1 MHATLRHIALSL
13 AAATAGAGLVCAG
26 VVLLSRA
33 GWITLAGHLGPVWAL
48 LIFGVTFTLAGLAL
62 AWVGLGRRRRPTP
75 PLRDPVVDLVTA
87 FLQGAA
93 AGRASRRR

>member
-1 MHATLRHIALSL
+1 MHPSIRHIALSL
-13 AAATAGAGLVCAG
+13 AAATAGAGLLCAG
-26 VVLLSRA
+26 FVLLSRA
-33 GWITLAGHLGPVWAL
+33 GWIALAGHLGPVWASVIL
-48 LIFGVTFTLAGLAL
+48 GMVFALAGLAL
-62 AWVGLGRRRRPTP
+62 AWVGLGRRRRPA